1 MNKLLLQAIRRYG
14 KEGVASPTPRSGRE
28 PRIGGNRVPI
38 AAHHSKKVVRGVTRL
53 RVEDLVNHLVNTHIL
68 AFRGEPRII

>member
-28 PRIGGNRVPI
+28 PRVGGNRPI
-38 AAHHSKKVVRGVTRL
+38 KPRKKL

-68 AFRGEPRII
+68 AFHGE

>member
-14 KEGVASPTPRSGRE
+14 KMPIR
-28 PRIGGNRVPI
+28 GGNRVPI

-53 RVEDLVNHLVNTHIL
+53 RIEDLVNHLVNTHIL
-68 AFRGEPRII
+68 AFRGKGFHPLEPF